1 MYDTQEMNQHLDEL
15 EAESMFI
22 MREVVAE
29 CEKPVML
36 YSSGKDSSVM
46 MHLAMKAFYPEKPPF
61 PFLHIDTTWKL
72 KEMIEFRDRKAKELG
87 IEMLVYQN
95 EDGIRQGI
103 NPFDHGSLYTDI
115 MKTQALKQA
124 LDKYGFT
131 AAFEGARWDEEKSRA
146 KERIFSFQNQNHV
159 WNSKAQRP
167 ELWDLYNARVKKGES
182 IRVFPILNWTEKD
195 IWLYIQ
201 REQIE
206 IVPFY
211 YAKERPVVYRDGNI
225 IMVDD
230 ERFPLQQGEEIQMKK
245 IRFRTLG
252 CYPLTGGFES
262 EADTLDAIIAET
274 LGAVSSER
282 TSRVIDHEEAGS
294 MERRKRE
301 GDFST
306 GKRNLNPSKNM
317 PWYKKETLLEYLE
330 KAEIHEGRNEEG
342 FLMPVQRVCQPNH
355 SFGGYQGT
363 VTSGAIS
370 VGDEVTILP
379 SGERSQVQS
388 LLCAT
393 KSVNQVEAGQ
403 AVTIQL
409 EKEVDV
415 SRGCVLARG
424 TDLKQTKMFQG
435 NVLWMDDHELV
446 QGRTFLMKIATKTV
460 SATVMSI
467 KYKIDVNTGSQL
479 RGQSVLKNE
488 IAVCEFALAEN
499 TVFSSFQEHK
509 ALGRFILIDRFTN
522 MTLACGVINFALRR
536 SENITWQK
544 LDITRE
550 VRAQKM
556 QQKPFTLWFTGLSGS
571 GKSTLANELEKALS
585 IDGKYTMLLD
595 GDNVRMGLNK
605 DLGFEEKDRIENI
618 RRVAEVSKL
627 MNDAGL
633 IVITSFISP
642 YEMDRQNAKNIIG
655 SENFVEVYVDT
666 SLEECERRDVKGLYK
681 KARNN
686 QIPNFT
692 GITSP
697 FEVPVQADIVV
708 HTEGRTVEACVK
720 QIIDGIQRRI
730 M

>member
-230 ERFPLQQGEEIQMKK
+230 ERF
-245 IRFRTLG
+245 
-252 CYPLTGGFES
+252 
-262 EADTLDAIIAET
+262 
-274 LGAVSSER
+274 
-282 TSRVIDHEEAGS
+282 
-294 MERRKRE
+294 
-301 GDFST
+301 
-306 GKRNLNPSKNM
+306 

>member
-182 IRVFPILNWTEKD
+182 IRVFPISNWTEKD

-206 IVPFY
+206 IVPLY

-230 ERFPLQQGEEIQMKK
+230 ERF
-245 IRFRTLG
+245 
-252 CYPLTGGFES
+252 
-262 EADTLDAIIAET
+262 
-274 LGAVSSER
+274 
-282 TSRVIDHEEAGS
+282 
-294 MERRKRE
+294 
-301 GDFST
+301 
-306 GKRNLNPSKNM
+306 

-342 FLMPVQRVCQPNH
+342 FLMPVQRVCRLNH
-355 SFGGYQGT
+355 SFCGYQGT

-522 MTLACGVINFALRR
+522 MTSACGVINFALRR